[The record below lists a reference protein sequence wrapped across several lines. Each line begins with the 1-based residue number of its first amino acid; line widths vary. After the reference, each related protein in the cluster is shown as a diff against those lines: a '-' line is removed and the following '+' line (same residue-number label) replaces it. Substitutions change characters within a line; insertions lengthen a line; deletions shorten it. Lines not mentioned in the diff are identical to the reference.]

1 MDIITKNKTQYNQW
15 CDKKIANFTSNL
27 DDLFVEITDPTKL
40 SKPERDKIIKIISQN
55 NLCFFELQKPVDVEK
70 KHIRLLAD
78 SVGMSNYESCNTSDE
93 YFISEISNKTEHD
106 IVGEYIPYT
115 NKALNW
121 HTDGYYNPI
130 TTPILSWMLY
140 CMNPA
145 EEGGINKFLDHE
157 LLYIYFNKESERIE
171 ELMDKSAYCIPKN
184 EAIGRADEY
193 GYIFN
198 FIKDKLHMRFTMRM
212 KNIIWKDEV
221 KDLVGIL
228 KKTIEKL
235 RRYQIE
241 CKLQKGQGVFT
252 NNVLHMRTSFK
263 ETYND
268 QRLLLRMRAGHRIE

>member
-1 MDIITKNKTQYNQW
+1 
-15 CDKKIANFTSNL
+15 
-27 DDLFVEITDPTKL
+27 
-40 SKPERDKIIKIISQN
+40 
-55 NLCFFELQKPVDVEK
+55 
-70 KHIRLLAD
+70 
-78 SVGMSNYESCNTSDE
+78 
-93 YFISEISNKTEHD
+93 
-106 IVGEYIPYT
+106 
-115 NKALNW
+115 
-121 HTDGYYNPI
+121 
-130 TTPILSWMLY
+130 
-140 CMNPA
+140 MNPA

-252 NNVLHMRTSFK
+252 NNVLHMRTSFN
-263 ETYND
+263 EAYND
-268 QRLLLRMRAGHRIE
+268 QRLLLRMRAGQRIE